1 MKRSIFGF
9 SCPLIKRKMFSANLI
24 IEKKATVRVDRNR
37 RQRRNEKKEPLGG
50 PFSVCAQRINSS
62 TSAWQ
67 RAVKAW
73 TPRRARR
80 RRSRGL
86 NDSFSFLSGTNWYE
100 NQVSVHVTDRT
111 LSLAHS
117 LTLLLQLPKTREG
130 GGDYANAEDI
140 RGRRAIFRLA
150 CYQVRSL
157 WIYMCGARSDNSWH
171 DEGKKKKER
180 SFQVGALSGNQIDS
194 SNSRKKRRRRRRAQ
208 AGWMHSIE
216 AKNTSERAK
225 KGNFNGE
232 KKNWIPTSRIS
243 PDVVPGR
250 DRLSDPS
257 SPPYRSAIG

>member
-86 NDSFSFLSGTNWYE
+86 NDSFSFLSGTNWNE

-171 DEGKKKKER
+171 DEGKKERAKLSSRCAKRKPNRFVEFTKKKAATATSTGRLNALDWGQKHER
-180 SFQVGALSGNQIDS
+180 T
-194 SNSRKKRRRRRRAQ
+194 RKKR
-208 AGWMHSIE
+208 H
-216 AKNTSERAK
+216 
-225 KGNFNGE
+225 F
-232 KKNWIPTSRIS
+232 
-243 PDVVPGR
+243 
-250 DRLSDPS
+250 
-257 SPPYRSAIG
+257 